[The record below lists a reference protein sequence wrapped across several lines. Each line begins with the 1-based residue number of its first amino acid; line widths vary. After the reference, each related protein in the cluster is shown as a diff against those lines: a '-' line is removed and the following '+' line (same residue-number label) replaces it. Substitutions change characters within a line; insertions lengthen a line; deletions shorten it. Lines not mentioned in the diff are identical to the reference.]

1 MSSSISTASEL
12 SDKEST
18 TESSTTPQYL
28 AISEHSSMRGT
39 PTAIREW
46 LMSSLAD
53 SPASPSPLQEKRKE
67 KTTAETCGPKHLP
80 SFAQYDRD
88 TRCWR
93 TSQVSW
99 LTHTLDEY
107 LEIWP
112 RAGLM
117 LNGVC
122 YPQPN
127 AERRI
132 SATGSG
138 FIATPTAKANQ
149 LSPSMMRHASCRK
162 MLPTPSTVD
171 DGAFFNTSLGAQAQP
186 RPTLGAMA
194 KHNLWP
200 TPTTPTGG
208 GERSKDRAGT
218 GSLAYMARTGMLWPT
233 PRSSPNENRQTKPT
247 PSQLAGKHGRS
258 LAAEVN
264 WPTASSSD
272 WKGSSKAGQRR
283 GQLTDPAMGV
293 IQAGGKLNPTWV
305 EWLMGWPLGWTDLK
319 PLEMDKFQQWLE
331 QHGIY

>member
-1 MSSSISTASEL
+1 MSSSAITVS
-12 SDKEST
+12 
-18 TESSTTPQYL
+18 ESSRKGSKMGSSTKHPSS

-39 PTAIREW
+39 PTHIREW
-46 LMSSLAD
+46 LMSLQQDFHASRFQ
-53 SPASPSPLQEKRKE
+53 SPESEQEE
-67 KTTAETCGPKHLP
+67 TTAETCGPKHLP

-88 TRCWR
+88 TRCWK
-93 TSQVSW
+93 TCQVCL
-99 LTHTLDEY
+99 LTNMPDEY
-107 LEIWP
+107 SETWP
-112 RAGLM
+112 KTGLM

-132 SATGSG
+132 SAIGSG

-149 LSPSMMRHASCRK
+149 LSPSMMKHASCRK

-218 GSLAYMARTGMLWPT
+218 GSLAYMARTGKLWPT

-258 LAAEVN
+258 L
-264 WPTASSSD
+264 D

-283 GQLTDPAMGV
+283 GQLTDPAMGA
-293 IQAGGKLNPTWV
+293 IPAGGQLNPTWV
-305 EWLMGWPLGWTDLK
+305 EWLMGWPLGWTDLR
-319 PLEMDKFQQWLE
+319 PLEMGKFQQWQQ